1 VDTSLFRTLVLL
13 FGVCVLPQSPV
24 IAYDV
29 SSLEYTNN
37 HWYAGISM
45 FIIIIIIIIIINIY
59 AYIRGLYVTG
69 SSLRISS

>member
-1 VDTSLFRTLVLL
+1 MDHTRLVLSRIEDEKHVDTSLFRTLVLL

-37 HWYAGISM
+37 
-45 FIIIIIIIIIINIY
+45 IY

-69 SSLRISS
+69 SSLCISS